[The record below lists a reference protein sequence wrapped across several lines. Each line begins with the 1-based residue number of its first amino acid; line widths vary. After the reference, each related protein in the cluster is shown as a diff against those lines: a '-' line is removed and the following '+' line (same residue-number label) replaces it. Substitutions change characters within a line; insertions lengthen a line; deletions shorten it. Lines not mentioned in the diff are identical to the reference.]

1 MFSLIFVLNV
11 QKVESMKSEYQNS
24 IISKIRNLRID
35 NKFSQKDMAE
45 FMEISTGQMLKYL
58 YKNYYVPP
66 LDMILCQTKLL

>member
-1 MFSLIFVLNV
+1 MFSLIFILNV

-45 FMEISTGQMLKYL
+45 FMEISTGQMVNIYTKKR
-58 YKNYYVPP
+58 KNCYVPP
-66 LDMILCQTKLL
+66 LFVVQ